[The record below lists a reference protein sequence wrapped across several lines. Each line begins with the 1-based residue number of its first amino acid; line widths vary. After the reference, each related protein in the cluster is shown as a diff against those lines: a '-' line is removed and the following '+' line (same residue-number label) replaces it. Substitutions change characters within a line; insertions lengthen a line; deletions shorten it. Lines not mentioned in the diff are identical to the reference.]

1 MTGASRQGVELF
13 VPGRVCLLG
22 EHADWAGRAGRHVG
36 YCLVVG
42 TDQGIRATA
51 SGADELLVEAHLPAP
66 DANADADGRP
76 RRFRCAWDPA
86 ALLDAATDEAEFF
99 RYCAGVA
106 HEVSARYGV
115 GGLELRM
122 DRMDLPL
129 KKGVASSAAVCI
141 LVAKAFDAAYG
152 LNLFGHELMDLAYR
166 GERLTGS
173 QCGRMDQACLF
184 GQTPVLLSF
193 TAGDDVRIEPLFCER
208 PIEMFLVDLGGAKD
222 TVRILSDLQAA
233 YDGSDDL
240 QAALGPDNEAFVR
253 LGCRALVSG
262 DAAALGQIMTAAQA
276 NFDAKVACHCPDEL
290 AGALLHEVL
299 AFAPIAG
306 HVHGGK
312 GVGSQGDGT
321 AQFVARSA
329 ADRDAAMRKIVAAF
343 PAMRCFPLTIA
354 PAAAAGR

>member
-1 MTGASRQGVELF
+1 MTGVSRQPVTLF

-22 EHADWAGRAGRHVG
+22 EHADWAGRVGRHVG
-36 YCLVVG
+36 YCLVIG

-51 SGADELLVEAHLPAP
+51 SAHDELLVETHLPAP
-66 DANADADGRP
+66 DGRP
-76 RRFRCAWDPA
+76 SGRRRRLRCDWNAS
-86 ALLDAATDEAEFF
+86 ALLEAATDETEFF

-106 HEVSARYGV
+106 HEVSTRHGV
-115 GGLELRM
+115 GGLALHM

-184 GQTPVLLSF
+184 GKTPVLLSF
-193 TAGDDVRIEPLFCER
+193 TTGDDVRIEPLFCER
-208 PIEMFLVDLGGAKD
+208 TIEMFLVDLGGAKD
-222 TVRILSDLQAA
+222 TVRILRDLQAA
-233 YDGSDDL
+233 YEASDGL
-240 QAALGPDNEAFVR
+240 QAALGSDNEALVR

-262 DAAALGQIMTAAQA
+262 DAAALGQVMTAAQA
-276 NFDAKVACHCPDEL
+276 NFDAKVASHCPDEL
-290 AGALLHEVL
+290 TGPLLHEVL

-306 HVHGGK
+306 HIHGGK
-312 GVGSQGDGT
+312 GVGSGGDGT

-329 ADRDAAMRKIVAAF
+329 TDRDAAMREIVATF

-354 PAAAAGR
+354 PAAPPAR